1 MGGGCYKKI
10 NLKDYGEIG
19 KYLGLVKKNFNKI
32 VSIQGDQKKFIEII
46 IKL

>member
-19 KYLGLVKKNFNKI
+19 KYLGLVKKI
-32 VSIQGDQKKFIEII
+32 L
-46 IKL
+46 IK